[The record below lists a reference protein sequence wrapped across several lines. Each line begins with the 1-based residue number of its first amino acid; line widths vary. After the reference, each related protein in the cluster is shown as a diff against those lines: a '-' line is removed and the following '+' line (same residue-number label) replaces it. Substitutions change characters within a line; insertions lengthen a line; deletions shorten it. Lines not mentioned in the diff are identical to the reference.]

1 MKLSAVVQLIDG
13 YSRAPAEG
21 IAPRFLLNGKPCL
34 PHAKPQGFYAFSE
47 LADGVYRLTA
57 LALPFFPQEVEF
69 DVPLAQPLA
78 DAIVPCLLEPSP
90 LYPYPAGTAVIRGQV
105 RAALTGEP
113 LAGVVVQANYRVARG
128 EPRQAATRTSDYG
141 RYDGRYALA
150 PRPRLAPDTELTLT
164 FSKSGYT
171 TVSKQMTLEAA
182 TTRFVDIDMR

>member
-1 MKLSAVVQLIDG
+1 MRLCAVVHLIDG

-21 IAPRFLLNGKPCL
+21 IAPRFLLNGTPYA

-47 LADGVYRLTA
+47 LADGDYRLTA

-69 DVPLAQPLA
+69 KVPLAPPLA

-105 RAALTGEP
+105 RAAATGEP
-113 LAGVVVQANYRVARG
+113 IAGVRVEADYRIARG
-128 EPRQAATRTSDYG
+128 EPRKASTRTSDYG

-150 PRPRLAPDTELTLT
+150 PRGRIAPATALTLT

-182 TTRFVDIDMR
+182 TTQFVDIDMR